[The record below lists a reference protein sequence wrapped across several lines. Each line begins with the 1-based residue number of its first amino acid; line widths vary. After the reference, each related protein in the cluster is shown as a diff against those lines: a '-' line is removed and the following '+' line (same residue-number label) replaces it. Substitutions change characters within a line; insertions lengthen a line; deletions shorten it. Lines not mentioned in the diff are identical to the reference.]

1 MLITGEFPKLDQYN
15 KIYNLDPAW
24 DWSPSL
30 MYNCYKRPIRILL
43 KLSWLL
49 PPDGVNYHRKCKT
62 PFMSR
67 FWSGTRNKDRTWV
80 PVSRGLQMW
89 RQTQR
94 GGARQTR
101 ESFTTV
107 FTIELHYLSCDTN
120 PSILFNVS
128 QAFYDGSPTAIKPN
142 PISSISSGALH
153 SSQK

>member
-1 MLITGEFPKLDQYN
+1 M
-15 KIYNLDPAW
+15 
-24 DWSPSL
+24 SPGVPGS
-30 MYNCYKRPIRILL
+30 
-43 KLSWLL
+43 
-49 PPDGVNYHRKCKT
+49 PDVET
-62 PFMSR
+62 D
-67 FWSGTRNKDRTWV
+67 TE
-80 PVSRGLQMW
+80 RGS
-89 RQTQR
+89 
-94 GGARQTR
+94 RQTR